1 MTLTLTILGCGS
13 SGGVPR
19 PVAGWG
25 ACDPLNPKNRR
36 RRCSILLE
44 KSGSEGRTVVV
55 VDTPP
60 DHREQVL
67 SAGLN
72 RIDAVLITHDHADHI
87 HGIDDVRAAVLH
99 MRQLMPFYMDER
111 TASVVRSRFNYC
123 FETPVGSDYPPIA
136 REMRITKGHEVVIDG
151 PGGAITA
158 LPFEV
163 HHGDIDALGF
173 RFGNV
178 AYTPDLNA
186 IPEES
191 LEALRGLDVWIIDA
205 LKYRPHPSHLNV
217 AEALEW
223 IDRMKPKK
231 AILTNLHVD
240 LDYEAL
246 KATLPDHIEP
256 AFDGMKL
263 IVKGADQT

>member
-25 ACDPLNPKNRR
+25 ACDPNNPKNRR

-44 KSGSEGRTVVV
+44 RTSPQGKTVVV

-67 SAGLN
+67 SAGLD
-72 RIDAVLITHDHADHI
+72 RIDAVLITHDHADHT
-87 HGIDDVRAAVLH
+87 HGLDDVRPAVLH
-99 MRQLMPFYMDER
+99 MRRLMPVYMDER
-111 TASVVRSRFNYC
+111 TSVVIRDRFGYC
-123 FETPVGSDYPPIA
+123 FETPIGSDYPPIA
-136 REMRITKGHEVVIDG
+136 REMRITKGHDVVIDG
-151 PGGAITA
+151 PGGEIRT
-158 LPFEV
+158 LPFDV
-163 HHGDIDALGF
+163 HHSENDALGF
-173 RFGNV
+173 RFGDV
-178 AYTPDLNA
+178 AYTPDVNA

-191 LEALRGLDVWIIDA
+191 LKSLEGLDVWIIDA
-205 LKYRPHPSHLNV
+205 LRHKPHPSHFTV

-223 IDRMKPKK
+223 ISRMKPKR

-246 KATLPDHIEP
+246 KATLPEHIEP
-256 AFDGMKL
+256 AFDGMK
-263 IVKGADQT
+263 ITVSGTV

>member
-25 ACDPLNPKNRR
+25 ACDPHNPKNRR

-44 KSGSEGRTVVV
+44 KMGPNGQTVVII
-55 VDTPP
+55 DTPP

-67 SAGLN
+67 SAGVERL
-72 RIDAVLITHDHADHI
+72 DAVLLTHEHADHL
-87 HGIDDVRAAVLH
+87 HGIDDVRPAVMH
-99 MRQLMPFYMDER
+99 MRRLMPVYMDTR
-111 TASVVRSRFNYC
+111 TSTVVRERFGYC
-123 FETPVGSDYPPIA
+123 FETPIGSDYPPITHA
-136 REMRITKGHEVVIDG
+136 MRITKGHEIVVEG
-151 PGGAITA
+151 PGGVIKAM
-158 LPFEV
+158 PFEV

-173 RFGNV
+173 RFGKV
-178 AYTPDLNA
+178 AYTPDLHA
-186 IPEES
+186 IPGES
-191 LEALRGLDVWIIDA
+191 LEVLRGLDVWIIDA
-205 LKYRPHPSHLNV
+205 LRHRPHPSHLTV

-223 IDRMKPKK
+223 IDRMKPKR
-231 AILTNLHVD
+231 AILTNLHFD
-240 LDYEAL
+240 LDYETL

-263 IVKGADQT
+263 VLEGV

>member
-25 ACDPLNPKNRR
+25 ACDPHNPKNRR

-44 KSGSEGRTVVV
+44 KMGPNGQTVVI

-67 SAGLN
+67 SAGLE
-72 RIDAVLITHDHADHI
+72 RLDAVLLTHEHADHL
-87 HGIDDVRAAVLH
+87 HGIDDVRPAAMH
-99 MRQLMPFYMDER
+99 MRRLMPVYMDTR
-111 TASVVRSRFNYC
+111 TSTVVRERFGYC
-123 FETPVGSDYPPIA
+123 FETPIGSDYPPITHA
-136 REMRITKGHEVVIDG
+136 MRITKGHEIVVEG
-151 PGGAITA
+151 PGGVIKAM
-158 LPFEV
+158 PFEV

-173 RFGNV
+173 RFGKV
-178 AYTPDLNA
+178 AYTPDLHA

-191 LEALRGLDVWIIDA
+191 LEVLRGLDVWIIDA
-205 LKYRPHPSHLNV
+205 LRHRPHPSHLTV

-223 IDRMKPKK
+223 IDRMKPKR
-231 AILTNLHVD
+231 AILTNLHFD
-240 LDYEAL
+240 LDYETL

-263 IVKGADQT
+263 VLEGV